1 MVELEVELIPVKKDY
16 SGMLLMVL
24 LYRLGLARTL
34 LDATVLMQNGTAFVD
49 GQPVRDLN
57 YRIARK
63 ATIVVGLRGVELG

>member
-34 LDATVLMQNGTAFVD
+34 LDAAVLMQNGTAFVD